1 MKCVRR
7 RNGRRLRLSFD
18 AGEASVLTDLPVAV
32 AAETVR
38 ITRPPIDCGTT
49 IPLRAQ
55 ARQHR
60 LNLGEELCSVLLGSA
75 GGKGIGDLA
84 AGVINEDARG
94 PGLGA
99 RDVPA
104 RLITA
109 IGVSLPVAAERNPRA
124 GVELDVEL
132 GVGTHREFL
141 DRDHFEL
148 AEFGLCEIDRVLQ
161 DREWQCQHDMVG
173 GYIGKLITDL
183 KCERVSAIGISAQRH
198 EGLAR
203 DDLRA

>member
-1 MKCVRR
+1 SVFAAEMDRAF
-7 RNGRRLRLSFD
+7 GFTFD
-18 AGEASVLTDLPVAV
+18 ASEASVLTDLPIAV

-49 IPLRAQ
+49 IPLRTQ
-55 ARQHR
+55 TRQHR
-60 LNLGEELCSVLLGSA
+60 LNLGEELCSMLLGRA

-84 AGVINEDARG
+84 ASVINEDARG
-94 PGLGA
+94 PRLGA

-109 IGVSLPVAAERNPRA
+109 IGVSLPIAAERTPRS
-124 GVELDVEL
+124 GVELEMKL
-132 GVGTHREFL
+132 GIGAHREFL
-141 DRDHFEL
+141 DRDHLEL

-173 GYIGKLITDL
+173 GYICKLVTDL
-183 KCERVSAIGISAQRH
+183 KCERVSASGI
-198 EGLAR
+198 
-203 DDLRA
+203 

>member
-1 MKCVRR
+1 MDAA
-7 RNGRRLRLSFD
+7 LRISFD
-18 AGEASVLTDLPVAV
+18 PGKASILTDLPVAV
-32 AAETVR
+32 AAETIR

-55 ARQHR
+55 TRQHR

-75 GGKGIGDLA
+75 GAKGIGDLA

-124 GVELDVEL
+124 GVELD
-132 GVGTHREFL
+132 
-141 DRDHFEL
+141 D
-148 AEFGLCEIDRVLQ
+148 
-161 DREWQCQHDMVG
+161 
-173 GYIGKLITDL
+173 
-183 KCERVSAIGISAQRH
+183 
-198 EGLAR
+198 
-203 DDLRA
+203 

>member
-1 MKCVRR
+1 MDVA
-7 RNGRRLRLSFD
+7 LWLSFD
-18 AGEASVLTDLPVAV
+18 AGKTGVLTDLPVAI

-38 ITRPPIDCGTT
+38 ITLPPIDRGTT

-55 ARQHR
+55 PRQQR
-60 LNLGEELCSVLLGSA
+60 LNLGEELCSVLFGSA
-75 GGKGIGDLA
+75 GGKGIGELA
-84 AGVINEDARG
+84 PGVINEDARS

-109 IGVSLPVAAERNPRA
+109 IGVSLSIAAERNPRA
-124 GVELDVEL
+124 GVKLDVKL

-148 AEFGLCEIDRVLQ
+148 AEFGLREIDRVLQ

-173 GYIGKLITDL
+173 GYICKLITDL
-183 KCERVSAIGISAQRH
+183 KCECVGTIGISAQRH
-198 EGLAR
+198 ECLAR
-203 DDLRA
+203 DDLR